1 MENAWSE
8 NQDISHIKGNS
19 HLILREYEPVKGHIH
34 SALAIHVKDRQHSPK
49 EIIII
54 MNRTSVVLTN

>member
-1 MENAWSE
+1 MENVWIE
-8 NQDISHIKGNS
+8 NQDVSHIKGDS
-19 HLILREYEPVKGHIH
+19 HLILREYEPVKGHIS

-54 MNRTSVVLTN
+54 MNRIPVVLTN